1 MIDWIDK
8 LPDSMTGTVVAAGV
22 WFAANY
28 AVLAERAMAKDHA
41 AAAPSCIA
49 ALDRHERGLQLAPTG
64 LGRVLG
70 MPGLDQ
76 IEREVLKLVKPRLLS
91 DEEKRD
97 LCACAAKAAG
107 RGLRFEYAVHTAS
120 FRIIEPGALAGL
132 GTGTIGIVMS
142 GACGALPSLRKPG

>member
-8 LPDSMTGTVVAAGV
+8 LPDSMTGMIVAAGL
-22 WFAANY
+22 WFGFNY
-28 AVLAERAMAKDHA
+28 AVLAERAMARDHA
-41 AAAPSCIA
+41 VAAPSCIA
-49 ALDRHERGLQLAPTG
+49 ALQRHERGLQLAPAG
-64 LGRVLG
+64 LGTVLG

-76 IEREVLKLVKPRLLS
+76 IEREVLKLAKPRLLS
-91 DEEKRD
+91 DAEKQD
-97 LCACAAKAAG
+97 LCVCAAKAAG

-142 GACGALPSLRKPG
+142 GACGALPSLRKLG